1 MSIVAE
7 LREYRDTWRELT
19 GFFPS
24 AMPITDAEYQH
35 LYYGLLNTCKYG
47 AAGESQVPMFE
58 GVELYFTPD
67 APLRRAAL
75 KAAR

>member
-24 AMPITDAEYQH
+24 AMPITSPEYNE
-35 LYYGLLNTCKYG
+35 LLSQTYPVRKYFTPI
-47 AAGESQVPMFE
+47 GEVPMFE